1 MKSRGATLQV
11 DPTVGMPFRTAGE
24 WAAHLRW
31 RGLVV
36 HEAGVGER
44 IQEIIGG
51 PIDRLEAKLFGT
63 EGVSLAD
70 RGVVAGMR
78 QLAAL
83 SHSRL
88 PVDLVLNVY
97 RERGHEVSC
106 IADVCALSL
115 DDIDDCLR
123 NFDEKYLVGASVG
136 GALTG
141 AFGALG
147 VVSGIPP
154 LLLASLHAIDRLA
167 LFHGHDPREAHEE
180 HFSVLVLAT
189 SLISRPILRGHV
201 LQQLQAVAREL
212 ESRDALP
219 AHDPHSQKITENVA
233 ESLALQLVLGLL
245 TRSWPLVGLV
255 VGAGYSRAFVARAC
269 DTARAAYGQRALL
282 RRYGDLARVE
292 PKSVRTSRSP

>member
-1 MKSRGATLQV
+1 MKVTGATREG
-11 DPTVGMPFRTAGE
+11 DPTMGLPFRTAGE

-31 RGLVV
+31 LDLIA

-44 IQEIIGG
+44 FQELIGG
-51 PIDRLEAKLFGT
+51 PIDRLETLLFRT
-63 EGVSLAD
+63 EGESLAD
-70 RGVVAGMR
+70 RAVVAGIH
-78 QLAAL
+78 QLVAL
-83 SHSRL
+83 SHRRL
-88 PVDLVLNVY
+88 PVDLVLKAY
-97 RERGHEVSC
+97 RERGQDVSC
-106 IADVCALSL
+106 IADVRGLTL
-115 DDIDDCLR
+115 DDVDGALG
-123 NFDEKYLVGASVG
+123 NFADKYLVGASVG

-141 AFGALG
+141 ALGALG
-147 VVSGIPP
+147 VVSIVPP
-154 LLLASLHAIDRLA
+154 LLLASLHAIDRVA

-189 SLISRPILRGHV
+189 SLISRPILKGQV
-201 LQQLQAVAREL
+201 LHRLQAVAREL

-219 AHDPHSQKITENVA
+219 DHDAHSQKITENVA

-245 TRSWPLVGLV
+245 TRSWPMVGLL

-292 PKSVRTSRSP
+292 PKIVGSVA